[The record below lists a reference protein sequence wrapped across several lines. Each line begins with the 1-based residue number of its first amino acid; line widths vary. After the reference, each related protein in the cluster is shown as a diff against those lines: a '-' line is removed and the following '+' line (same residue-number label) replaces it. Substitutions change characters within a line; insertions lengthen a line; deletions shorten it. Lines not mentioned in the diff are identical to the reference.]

1 MPTESTFF
9 LAGLLFLAAGL
20 GYFFARF
27 GDLDAEDQNDSESS
41 RFVRGFRYLLN
52 EEPDRAVEA
61 FTGGSEVNEE
71 ALEIQLSLGGLF
83 RRRGELERAIRIHQN
98 LVDRPGLSGPQ
109 RDRALFALAEDFLG
123 AGLFD
128 RAEELLNRLRQ
139 SPVYRA
145 EALSRLLRICEV
157 TRDWERAIELCD
169 ELRRADA
176 GAVAGVQLANYY
188 CESVVTAMAAGRIGE
203 ARERLA
209 MALAADAGSIRARL
223 LAADLALAGG
233 NRDQALEA
241 CRRLAMEEPDLIP
254 ELLPRL
260 AQCVSG
266 EALDLEISAL
276 ARASG
281 EARSALAMAVVR
293 NPQLQEPGALA
304 VFSQWL
310 AEEPLL
316 AALVGGAPDGGPR
329 DAAPAARL
337 AEIRGALHRL
347 ARGLPP
353 FQCQS
358 CGYHSASLQ
367 WQCPG
372 CRSWETIRFS
382 TRLLPGS
389 GSS

>member
-27 GDLDAEDQNDSESS
+27 GDLDAEDENNSETS
-41 RFVRGFRYLLN
+41 RFIKGFRYLLN

-61 FTGGSEVNEE
+61 FTGGTEVNEE
-71 ALEIQLSLGGLF
+71 ALEIQLSLGALF

-98 LVDRPGLSGPQ
+98 LVDRPGLSGSQ

-128 RAEELLNRLRQ
+128 RAEDLLNRLRQ
-139 SPVYRA
+139 SPVYRTD
-145 EALSRLLRICEV
+145 ALSRLLRICEV
-157 TRDWERAIELCD
+157 TREWERAIELCG
-169 ELRRADA
+169 ELRRADP
-176 GAVAGVQLANYY
+176 GAVSGVQLANYY
-188 CESVVTAMAAGRIGE
+188 CESATGALAAGRMDE
-203 ARERLA
+203 ARELLDLA
-209 MALAADAGSIRARL
+209 RAADEGSIRARL
-223 LAADLALAGG
+223 LAADLAMADGH
-233 NRDQALEA
+233 REQALA
-241 CRRLAMEEPDLIP
+241 AWRGLAAEEPDLLP

-260 AQCVSG
+260 ARCLSG
-266 EALDLEISAL
+266 EALSGEIQGL
-276 ARASG
+276 ARSSP
-281 EARSALAMAVVR
+281 EARSAIAVAVVR
-293 NPQLQEPGALA
+293 DLRITEPGALA
-304 VFSQWL
+304 VFRQWL

-316 AALVGGAPDGGPR
+316 AALVGGNPAG
-329 DAAPAARL
+329 DAAEASRI

-347 ARGLPP
+347 AGPLPA
-353 FQCQS
+353 FQCRS